1 MGLIHNLINIDCK
14 LKIYKLYLNKV
25 VKKYCQRLVHLGG
38 AAVSPMESPPPIKNL
53 REVMFYQYTESK
65 YFEYAETTLF
75 TMLRQAYI
83 AGWKDSADCAPCT
96 WSKPVHRPR
105 RERRRRH
112 TE

>member
-1 MGLIHNLINIDCK
+1 MKTDWLRKEDESEYAYIYRIGNIKEQIGSWQDVAD
-14 LKIYKLYLNKV
+14 LLN
-25 VKKYCQRLVHLGG
+25 YQLG
-38 AAVSPMESPPPIKNL
+38 
-53 REVMFYQYTESK
+53 YQYTESK

-83 AGWKDSADCAPCT
+83 AGWKDSADCAPRT

>member
-1 MGLIHNLINIDCK
+1 M
-14 LKIYKLYLNKV
+14 
-25 VKKYCQRLVHLGG
+25 
-38 AAVSPMESPPPIKNL
+38 SPMESPPPIKNL
-53 REVMFYQYTESK
+53 REVMFYQYTEGK
-65 YFEYAETTLF
+65 YFEYAETNLF

-83 AGWKDSADCAPCT
+83 AGWKDRADCAPRT